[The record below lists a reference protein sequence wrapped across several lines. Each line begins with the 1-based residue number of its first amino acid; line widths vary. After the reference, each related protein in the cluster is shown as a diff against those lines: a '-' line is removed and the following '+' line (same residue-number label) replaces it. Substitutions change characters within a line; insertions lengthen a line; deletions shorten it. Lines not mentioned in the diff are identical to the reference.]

1 MVQEGFG
8 VEIVCRR
15 ALCLEIGQSLLG
27 LLPSGVVIGREISGQ
42 LCCGILIYLG
52 VYM

>member
-1 MVQEGFG
+1 MLRNWTVIAR
-8 VEIVCRR
+8 VTSIK
-15 ALCLEIGQSLLG
+15 
-27 LLPSGVVIGREISGQ
+27 SGVVIGREISGQ